1 MYWSQTPS
9 APLISYFLPSAA
21 VVLLVISVIIVWYLW
36 KTFSCFCCSHKS
48 ESYKIDDLQTRMN
61 KVEKFAQY
69 FICNSFFDLEIDD
82 LKKRLEMRQISQSEK
97 AAKDLPEDTA

>member
-1 MYWSQTPS
+1 
-9 APLISYFLPSAA
+9 
-21 VVLLVISVIIVWYLW
+21 
-36 KTFSCFCCSHKS
+36 
-48 ESYKIDDLQTRMN
+48 MN

-97 AAKDLPEDTA
+97 AAKDLSEDTA